1 MRLSPPAYF
10 SLSADGADADRLGTD
25 VADADGE
32 IADNAFPGGFVTR
45 ACQVWTRAA
54 RERTSLMP
62 WIDHSS
68 LRYMVVA
75 DAVGADV
82 VGIKKVSEDASSME
96 HSFLSGST
104 PTQLKQAARK
114 RPYRSPGPLL

>member
-1 MRLSPPAYF
+1 M
-10 SLSADGADADRLGTD
+10 DGADADRLGTD

-45 ACQVWTRAA
+45 ACPVWTRAA
-54 RERTSLMP
+54 RAQTSMMS

-68 LRYMVVA
+68 LRHMVVA
-75 DAVGADV
+75 DAVGADA
-82 VGIKKVSEDASSME
+82 VGVEKVSEDASSME
-96 HSFLSGST
+96 HSFLSGSA
-104 PTQLKQAARK
+104 PTQLKQVARK

>member
-1 MRLSPPAYF
+1 M
-10 SLSADGADADRLGTD
+10 DGADADRLGTD

-45 ACQVWTRAA
+45 AYPVWAPAA
-54 RERTSLMP
+54 RARTSLMP

-68 LRYMVVA
+68 LRHMVVA
-75 DAVGADV
+75 DAVGADA
-82 VGIKKVSEDASSME
+82 VGVEKVSEDASSME
-96 HSFLSGST
+96 HSFLSGSA
-104 PTQLKQAARK
+104 PTQLKQVARK